1 MKLSNQQKN
10 FLRSIGLQFASFLVN
25 VLLSTVKIKIKNRQT
40 VELLYGKKQ
49 NFVSAFWHGS
59 MLSGWYIHRDKNFAA
74 LVSKS
79 KDGDVLSQ
87 ILKSWKYNVV
97 RGSSHVG
104 GKEALDLLINLV
116 SQNFNLAIT
125 PDGPTGPI
133 YKMKAGAVVTAKKCN
148 VPLVLTGIGCK
159 NKFVLKS
166 WDKFEI
172 PKPFA
177 EVNVIYSEPIYIN
190 ENLSYEETSIKIQEC
205 ENLLNQLQKEAL
217 ESCST

>member
-1 MKLSNQQKN
+1 MKLNGLQKD
-10 FLRSIGLQFASFLVN
+10 FLRSIGLRFASFLIN
-25 VLLSTVKIKIKNRQT
+25 VLLSTVKIKFKNRQA
-40 VELLYGKKQ
+40 VESLYEKEQ

-59 MLSGWYIHRDKNFAA
+59 MLTGWYIHRGKNFAA

-79 KDGDVLSQ
+79 KDGNVLSQ
-87 ILKSWKYNVV
+87 ILKSWEYNVV

-104 GKEALDLLINLV
+104 GKEALEMLVNLV
-116 SQNFNLAIT
+116 NQNFNLAIT

-133 YKMKAGAVVTAKKCN
+133 HKMKAGAVITAKKCN

-190 ENLSYEETSIKIQEC
+190 ENLSYEETSNKIHEC
-205 ENLLNQLQKEAL
+205 EDLLNKLQKEAL
-217 ESCST
+217 ETCST